1 MSLQAARLMLDRPA
15 PRDRI
20 ILDGMR
26 FYGYHG
32 VNPEEKVQGQP
43 YVVDLSVDLDL
54 RGPGGSDQLED
65 TVNYTRLYRAIRA
78 IVEGESRNLIE
89 AVAQA
94 IADRILEEFSVEAVG
109 VRVKK
114 PRPPIKGSVIE
125 NASVEIYRR
134 RL

>member
-1 MSLQAARLMLDRPA
+1 MSLQAASLMLDCPA

-32 VNPEEKVQGQP
+32 VNPEEKAQGQP

-65 TVNYTRLYRAIRA
+65 TLDYGEVYR
-78 IVEGESRNLIE
+78 VVE
-89 AVAQA
+89 AVAGQGEHH
-94 IADRILEEFSVEAVG
+94 LVEALGERIAAALVAEFEIEGVTLTIRKSKPLAGALDAAG
-109 VRVKK
+109 VRMT
-114 PRPPIKGSVIE
+114 RWSDG
-125 NASVEIYRR
+125 
-134 RL
+134 